1 LKIHVVQKG
10 DTLWE
15 ISQKYGVDFEEVK
28 QLNSHLSSP
37 DMIMPGMK
45 IKVPT
50 TSKAVKHESKPV
62 KEKKKEQVKHPYKDI
77 SPKPM
82 PVIKE
87 DDKKPPKKVEAE
99 MPQMPQMPIQPIVQM
114 PILEQDFDYHTTI
127 KFPQMPKQP
136 EKKKEKP
143 KQKPVKEEKKAEAMP
158 LPHPMPIPMAPCCWH
173 PCFPPA
179 PYPMAAPAF
188 DCNHHHIAPMQMQ
201 GKKDCGCQGAGM
213 HYQNMM
219 PFPMY
224 EGPDNQNMMPNMMY
238 ERTNN
243 ESMSPSNFTPPPQQQ
258 QSNLYP
264 PPLSSDMNQAY
275 PSPPEFP
282 QNYRNDKDQTD
293 NE

>member
-1 LKIHVVQKG
+1 
-10 DTLWE
+10 
-15 ISQKYGVDFEEVK
+15 
-28 QLNSHLSSP
+28 
-37 DMIMPGMK
+37 MIMPGMK

-50 TSKAVKHESKPV
+50 SSKNVKHESKPV
-62 KEKKKEQVKHPYKDI
+62 KETKKEQVKQPYKDI

-188 DCNHHHIAPMQMQ
+188 DCNHHHIAPMQ
-201 GKKDCGCQGAGM
+201 
-213 HYQNMM
+213 
-219 PFPMY
+219 
-224 EGPDNQNMMPNMMY
+224 
-238 ERTNN
+238 
-243 ESMSPSNFTPPPQQQ
+243 
-258 QSNLYP
+258 
-264 PPLSSDMNQAY
+264 
-275 PSPPEFP
+275 
-282 QNYRNDKDQTD
+282 
-293 NE
+293 